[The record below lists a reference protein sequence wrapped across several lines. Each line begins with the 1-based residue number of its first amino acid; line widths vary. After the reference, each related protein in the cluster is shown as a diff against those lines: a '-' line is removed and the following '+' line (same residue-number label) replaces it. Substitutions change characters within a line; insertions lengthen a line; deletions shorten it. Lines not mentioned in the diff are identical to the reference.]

1 MNAENEKFIAEWN
14 KKSSTLSEVM
24 KRCGISDMRTVKTK
38 VRSLKKYL
46 TCTREEGKLSARG
59 VAIGEES
66 AEKEVKVA
74 SKTKVTAEV
83 AEEKKEAAKG
93 KKVTVQF
100 KNKRGDVV
108 NSREVV
114 FSTPAQLSD
123 MIREFAAAQSFDK
136 TVIEGADGSS
146 INPSGVNDGDIIVV
160 RPNISGASYEVV
172 VVRPS

>member
-1 MNAENEKFIAEWN
+1 MNAENEKFVAEWN

-24 KRCGISDMRTVKTK
+24 KRTGITDMRTIKTK

-59 VAIGEES
+59 VEIGAET

-160 RPNISGASYEVV
+160 RPNISGAYEIT